1 MDGLLVIGI
10 VCAVAVVV
18 ILVAFVTRRKA
29 PPPPGAVPGH
39 TVAQPPSP
47 TPREGGDGGAGDR

>member
-10 VCAVAVVV
+10 VCAVALLV

-39 TVAQPPSP
+39 TVAQRP
-47 TPREGGDGGAGDR
+47 TSMPREGGDGGGGNG